1 MNKIIGKEANKQ
13 GKTLKT
19 TRKIYIQRKV
29 GYFK

>member
-13 GKTLKT
+13 GKRLKT
-19 TRKIYIQRKV
+19 TRKIYIKKKV